1 MISEPTREMIRARL
15 PGLVCLSVLCGILV
29 AGLWPFHAPRNAVTW
44 LENQNGL
51 CFGRYGT
58 IVSSGTFQMAGSG
71 DSSSLEIWLQPAF
84 PNASHTI
91 LSFYTP
97 ENPLQFSLHQY
108 FSTLVLQ
115 REIQSRQHRIGIDG
129 AFRQIKPLFITITS
143 SAQQTVMY
151 VNGALASIFPQFRLD
166 QDLTGQLVI
175 GTSPVANDTWSG
187 QLLGL
192 AIYHRE
198 LTAAEVVQHYD
209 TWTKRGRP
217 ELSGNER
224 VIALYLFSEHAGN
237 IVHNAIQ
244 PGIDL
249 HIPERFSLLQQPFL
263 EPFWKE
269 YKPGWEHWGESILIN
284 IVGFIPLGF
293 FFCAYWSY
301 RRPMKRPA
309 VVTTVLG
316 LAISLTI
323 EVLQAYLPTRTS
335 GTSDLMTNINSE
347 LISGLCYTARKPPEL
362 YSRKSMEVPSFGKW
376 IMATQIK

>member
-1 MISEPTREMIRARL
+1 MISEPTREMTRARL
-15 PGLVCLSVLCGILV
+15 PGLVCLSVLFGILV

-51 CFGRYGT
+51 RFGRYGT
-58 IVSSGTFQMAGSG
+58 IVSSGAFQMAGSV
-71 DSSSLEIWLQPAF
+71 DEASSSLEIWLQPGLL
-84 PNASHTI
+84 NTSNTI
-91 LSFYTP
+91 LSFSTP
-97 ENPLQFSLHQY
+97 ENLLQFSLNQY
-108 FSTLVLQ
+108 FSSLILQ
-115 REIQSRQHRIGIDG
+115 REVRGRQNRIGIDG
-129 AFRQIKPLFITITS
+129 VFRQIKPLFITITS
-143 SAQQTVMY
+143 SAQQTAIY
-151 VNGALASIFPQFRLD
+151 VDGALASIFPHFRLD

-175 GTSPVANDTWSG
+175 GPSPVTSDGWRG

-198 LTAAEVVQHYD
+198 LTAAEVVKHYD
-209 TWTKRGRP
+209 TWTKQGRP

-224 VIALYLFSEHAGN
+224 VIALYLFSEHSG
-237 IVHNAIQ
+237 IVHNAVQ

-249 HIPERFSLLQQPFL
+249 QIPERFSLLHQPFL

-269 YKPGWEHWGESILIN
+269 YKPGWEHWVDSILIN

-316 LAISLTI
+316 LAISFTI
-323 EVLQAYLPTRTS
+323 EVLQSYLPTRTS
-335 GTSDLMTNINSE
+335 GTTDLMTNTLGTFLGVMLYCSKTTRAFLGKIYGFSF
-347 LISGLCYTARKPPEL
+347 LRK
-362 YSRKSMEVPSFGKW
+362 MGDG
-376 IMATQIK
+376 

>member
-1 MISEPTREMIRARL
+1 MISEPTREIIRARL

-51 CFGRYGT
+51 RFGRYGT
-58 IVSSGTFQMAGSG
+58 IVSSGVFQMAGSG
-71 DSSSLEIWLQPAF
+71 DEASSSLEIWLQPGRS
-84 PNASHTI
+84 NASSI
-91 LSFYTP
+91 FLSFSTP
-97 ENPLQFSLHQY
+97 ENPLQFSLNQY

-115 REIQSRQHRIGIDG
+115 REIQSRQLRIGIER
-129 AFRQIKPLFITITS
+129 AFRQIQPSFITITS
-143 SAQQTVMY
+143 STQQTAMY
-151 VNGALASIFPQFRLD
+151 VNGALARIFPQFQLGK
-166 QDLTGQLVI
+166 DLTGQLVI
-175 GTSPVANDTWSG
+175 GASPVASDTWRG

-192 AIYHRE
+192 AIYHQE
-198 LTAAEVVQHYD
+198 LTAAEVLQHYD
-209 TWTKRGRP
+209 TWTKQGRP

-224 VIALYLFSEHAGN
+224 AIALYLFSERSGN
-237 IVHNAIQ
+237 IVHNAVQ

-269 YKPGWEHWGESILIN
+269 YKPGWEHWVDSLLIN

-301 RRPMKRPA
+301 RRPLKRPA

-335 GTSDLMTNINSE
+335 GTTDLLTNTLGTFLGVMLYGSK
-347 LISGLCYTARKPPEL
+347 TARALLAKVYESPFL
-362 YSRKSMEVPSFGKW
+362 RKG
-376 IMATQIK
+376 

>member
-1 MISEPTREMIRARL
+1 MISDPTKEMIRARL

-71 DSSSLEIWLQPAF
+71 DEASSSLEIWFQPGLLNTSNTF
-84 PNASHTI
+84 
-91 LSFYTP
+91 LSFYKP
-97 ENPLQFSLHQY
+97 ENPLQFSLNQY

-115 REIQSRQHRIGIDG
+115 REIQSRQQRIGIDG
-129 AFRQIKPLFITITS
+129 AFRQIKPLFMTITS
-143 SAQQTVMY
+143 STQQTAMY
-151 VNGALASIFPQFRLD
+151 VDGALAGIFPQFRLD

-175 GTSPVANDTWSG
+175 GTSPVANDTWRG

-224 VIALYLFSEHAGN
+224 LIALYLFSEHAGN

-269 YKPGWEHWGESILIN
+269 YKPGWEHWGDSILIN

-323 EVLQAYLPTRTS
+323 EILQSYLPTRTS
-335 GTSDLMTNINSE
+335 GTTDLMTNTLGTFLGVVLYGSK
-347 LISGLCYTARKPPEL
+347 TARALLAKIYCILLPGQ
-362 YSRKSMEVPSFGKW
+362 S
-376 IMATQIK
+376 A